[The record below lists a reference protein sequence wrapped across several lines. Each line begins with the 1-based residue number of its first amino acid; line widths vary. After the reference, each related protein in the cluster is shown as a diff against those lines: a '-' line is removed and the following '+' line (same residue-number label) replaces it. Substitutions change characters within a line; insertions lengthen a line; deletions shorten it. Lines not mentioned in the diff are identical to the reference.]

1 MTEVGL
7 TVSFGANVKYSVQV
21 LAVFMGK
28 QVRNILEKMARARI
42 QQDHKETMP
51 EQECQ

>member
-1 MTEVGL
+1 MGD
-7 TVSFGANVKYSVQV
+7 KV

-42 QQDHKETMP
+42 QQDPKETRP
-51 EQECQ
+51 GQECQ